1 MDEKEYLNARLNTE
15 IFERVLPGGSK
26 VLMARQWVSGTPDKS
41 CAEIVLTRAEKA
53 VFAAQIAEFYAAK
66 TPPAVAALAA
76 AAPAPEPTPELPPE
90 VKTPDFL
97 QPRRG
102 KARKAVTN
110 GADAS

>member
-76 AAPAPEPTPELPPE
+76 AAPAPELPPE